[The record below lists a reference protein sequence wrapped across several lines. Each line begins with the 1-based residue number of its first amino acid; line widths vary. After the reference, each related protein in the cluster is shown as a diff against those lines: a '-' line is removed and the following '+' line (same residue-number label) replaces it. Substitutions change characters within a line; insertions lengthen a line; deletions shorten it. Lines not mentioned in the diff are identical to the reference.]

1 MKTITENVLNEMREE
16 LKKHISG
23 HRLEHSFSVESEAH
37 ILATLF
43 DLSEQATMK
52 LRAAA
57 ILHDITKAIDT
68 MGQISLCKEY
78 GIPLTIDD
86 ISSPKVLHS
95 ISGAEMAK
103 RLFPDYVDGEIYG
116 MILNHTTGAAK
127 MSLCEKLLYLADYIE
142 PKRSFFDC
150 LELRGFFYE
159 ADTLPTEKHL
169 NKTLLLSFDMTLK
182 VLLSEYQPIHPK
194 TVSARNGII
203 EELNLKNK

>member
-1 MKTITENVLNEMREE
+1 MKIITEKVLDEMREE
-16 LKKHISG
+16 LKKHIG
-23 HRLEHSFSVESEAH
+23 DHRLAHSLSVESEAYM
-37 ILATLF
+37 LATLF
-43 DLSEQATMK
+43 GLDEQTTLK

-57 ILHDITKAIDT
+57 ILHDVTKSIDT
-68 MGQISLCKEY
+68 IGQISLCKEY
-78 GIPLTIDD
+78 GIALTLDD

-127 MSLCEKLLYLADYIE
+127 MTLCEKLLYLADYIE
-142 PKRSFFDC
+142 PKRTFFDC

-182 VLLSEYQPIHPK
+182 VLLNESQPIHPK

-203 EELNLKNK
+203 EELNLKI